1 MAGGQGRFFEDFQLG
16 EEIRHP
22 TPRTVTEADQAITI
36 GLTGSRFPLHAA
48 DTFAQGLGLPR
59 APVDD
64 WLTFNIVFGKTVPE
78 ISLNAIAN
86 LGYAEG
92 RFSGFVFPG
101 DTLTARS
108 TVIGLREASAG
119 DSGVLYVRSEGLN
132 QRGETVL
139 SYVRWVLVQKRDA
152 AAPAPAAQVPEL
164 AKAVSVQSLAPPQLE
179 LGGYDFELAGSAE
192 RFGDY
197 PAGRRIAHPSGMTVE
212 ESCHMTATRLYQ
224 NTARVHFDQHR
235 MASSRFKR
243 RLVYGGHVISLA
255 RALSF
260 DGLANACRILA
271 INGGRHV
278 APCFAGDTIYAWSE
292 VLDRAELG
300 DRAGALRLRTV
311 AVKNRESDDFPDR
324 GPDGAYDASVI
335 LDLDYWALMPR

>member
-1 MAGGQGRFFEDFQLG
+1 MAGAQGRFFEDFRLG
-16 EEIRHP
+16 EEIRHA
-22 TPRTVTEADQAITI
+22 TPRTLTEADQALTI
-36 GLTGSRFPLHAA
+36 ALTGSRFALHSA

-59 APVDD
+59 APFDD
-64 WLTFNIVFGKTVPE
+64 WLVFNIVFGKTVPDV
-78 ISLNAIAN
+78 SLNAIAN

-92 RFSGFVFPG
+92 TFFDFVFPG

-119 DSGVLYVRSEGLN
+119 DSGIVYVRSEGLN

-152 AAPAPAAQVPEL
+152 GAPAPKPEVPEL
-164 AKAVSVQSLAPPQLE
+164 AKAVPADALTLPLDLA
-179 LGGYDFELAGSAE
+179 GYDFEAAGSAE

-197 PAGRRIAHPSGMTVE
+197 PVGRRIAHPSGMTVE
-212 ESCHMTATRLYQ
+212 EACHMTATRLYQ

-235 MASSRFKR
+235 MGGSRFKR

-271 INGGRHV
+271 VNGGRHV
-278 APCFAGDTIYAWSE
+278 APCFAGDTVTAWSE
-292 VLDRAELG
+292 VLERAEIG
-300 DRAGALRLRTV
+300 AKAGALRLRTV
-311 AVKNRESDDFPDR
+311 AVKNRDSADFPDR
-324 GPDGAYDASVI
+324 GPDGTYDHSVI
-335 LDLDYWALMPR
+335 LDLDYWALMPA

>member
-1 MAGGQGRFFEDFQLG
+1 MAGAQGRFFEDFRLG
-16 EEIRHP
+16 EEIRHA
-22 TPRTVTEADQAITI
+22 TPRTVTEADRALTI
-36 GLTGSRFPLHAA
+36 ALTGSRFPLHSA
-48 DTFAQGLGLPR
+48 DTFARALGLER
-59 APVDD
+59 APLDD
-64 WLTFNIVFGKTVPE
+64 WLTFNIVFGKTVPD
-78 ISLNAIAN
+78 ISLNAVAN

-92 RFSGFVFPG
+92 RFSGFVYPG
-101 DTLTARS
+101 DTLSARS

-119 DSGVLYVRSEGLN
+119 DSGIVYVRSEGLN

-152 AAPAPAAQVPEL
+152 GAAAPSPQVPEL
-164 AKAVSVQSLAPPQLE
+164 PKAVPAGALE
-179 LGGYDFELAGSAE
+179 PTHLDLSGYDFELAGSVE

-197 PAGRRIAHPSGMTVE
+197 PVGRRIAHPSGMTVE
-212 ESCHMTATRLYQ
+212 EACHMTATRLYQ

-235 MASSRFKR
+235 MATSRFKR

-278 APCFAGDTIYAWSE
+278 APCFAGDTVYAWSE

-300 DRAGALRLRTV
+300 AHAGALRLRTV
-311 AVKNRESDDFPDR
+311 AVKNRESADFPDR
-324 GPDGAYDASVI
+324 GPDGAYDPSII
-335 LDLDYWALMPR
+335 LDLDYWALMPA

>member
-1 MAGGQGRFFEDFQLG
+1 MPSAQGRFFEDFRLG
-16 EEIRHP
+16 EEIRHA
-22 TPRTVTEADQAITI
+22 TPRTLSEADQALTI
-36 GLTGSRFPLHAA
+36 ALTGSRFPLHSA

-59 APVDD
+59 APLDD
-64 WLTFNIVFGKTVPE
+64 GLTFNIVFGKTVPDV
-78 ISLNAIAN
+78 SLNAVAN

-101 DTLTARS
+101 DTVTARS

-119 DSGVLYVRSEGLN
+119 DSGIVYVRSEGLN

-152 AAPAPAAQVPEL
+152 GAPAPAAQVPEL
-164 AKAVSVQSLAPPQLE
+164 AKAVPADTLE
-179 LGGYDFELAGSAE
+179 LTRLDLAGYDFALAGSPE

-197 PAGRRIAHPSGMTVE
+197 PVGRRIAHPSGMTVE
-212 ESCHMTATRLYQ
+212 EACHMTATRLYQ

-235 MASSRFKR
+235 MAASRFKR

-260 DGLANACRILA
+260 EGLANACRILA

-278 APCFAGDTIYAWSE
+278 APCFAGDTVYAWSE

-300 DRAGALRLRTV
+300 PRSGALRLRTV
-311 AVKNRESDDFPDR
+311 AVKNRDSAEFPDR
-324 GPDGAYDASVI
+324 GPDGAYDPAVI
-335 LDLDYWALMPR
+335 LDLDYWALMPA

>member
-1 MAGGQGRFFEDFQLG
+1 MPGAQGRFFEDFRLG
-16 EEIRHP
+16 EEIRHA
-22 TPRTVTEADQAITI
+22 TPRTLTEADQTLTI
-36 GLTGSRFPLHAA
+36 ALTGSRFPLHSA
-48 DTFAQGLGLPR
+48 DTFARTLGLER
-59 APVDD
+59 APLDD
-64 WLTFNIVFGKTVPE
+64 WLVFNIVFGKTVPDV
-78 ISLNAIAN
+78 SLNAVAN

-119 DSGVLYVRSEGLN
+119 DSGIVYVRSEGLN

-152 AAPAPAAQVPEL
+152 GAPAPAAQVPEL
-164 AKAVSVQSLAPPQLE
+164 AKAVPADTLE
-179 LGGYDFELAGSAE
+179 LTRLDLAGYDFALAGSPE

-197 PAGRRIAHPSGMTVE
+197 PVGRRIAHPSGMTVE
-212 ESCHMTATRLYQ
+212 EACHMTATRLYQ

-235 MASSRFKR
+235 MAASRFKR

-260 DGLANACRILA
+260 EGLANACRILA

-278 APCFAGDTIYAWSE
+278 APCFAGDTVFAWSE

-300 DRAGALRLRTV
+300 PRSGALRLRTV
-311 AVKNRESDDFPDR
+311 AVKNRDSAEFPDR
-324 GPDGAYDASVI
+324 GPDGAYDPAVI
-335 LDLDYWALMPR
+335 LDLDCWALIPA

>member
-1 MAGGQGRFFEDFQLG
+1 MPGAQGRFFEDFRLG
-16 EEIRHP
+16 EEISHA
-22 TPRTVTEADQAITI
+22 TPRTLTEADQALTI
-36 GLTGSRFPLHAA
+36 ALTGSRFPLHSA
-48 DTFAQGLGLPR
+48 DTFARTLGLER
-59 APVDD
+59 APLDD
-64 WLTFNIVFGKTVPE
+64 WLVFNIVFGKTVPDV
-78 ISLNAIAN
+78 SLNAVAN

-119 DSGVLYVRSEGLN
+119 DSGIVYVRSEGLN

-152 AAPAPAAQVPEL
+152 HAPAPKPEVPEL
-164 AKAVSVQSLAPPQLE
+164 AKAVPAEALQAPQLDFSA
-179 LGGYDFELAGSAE
+179 YDFALAGSAE

-197 PAGRRIAHPSGMTVE
+197 PVGRMIAHPSGMTVE
-212 ESCHMTATRLYQ
+212 EACHMTATRLYQ

-235 MASSRFKR
+235 MAASRFKR

-260 DGLANACRILA
+260 EGLANACRILA

-278 APCFAGDTIYAWSE
+278 APCFAGDTVYAWSE

-300 DRAGALRLRTV
+300 PRSGALRLRTV
-311 AVKNRESDDFPDR
+311 AVKNRDSAEFPDR
-324 GPDGAYDASVI
+324 GPDGAYDPAVI
-335 LDLDYWALMPR
+335 LDLDYWALMPA

>member
-1 MAGGQGRFFEDFQLG
+1 MSPGDGRFFEDFRLE
-16 EEIRHP
+16 EEIRHA
-22 TPRTVTEADQAITI
+22 TPRTVGAADQALAIA
-36 GLTGSRFPLHAA
+36 LTGSRFALHSA

-59 APVDD
+59 APLDD
-64 WLTFNIVFGKTVPE
+64 WLVFNIVFGKTVPD
-78 ISLNAIAN
+78 ISLNAVAN

-92 RFSGFVFPG
+92 RFSGFAYPG

-119 DSGVLYVRSEGLN
+119 DSGIVYVRSEGLN
-132 QRGETVL
+132 QKGETVL

-152 AAPAPAAQVPEL
+152 AAPAPRATVPEL
-164 AKAVSVQSLAPPQLE
+164 AKSVAAENLVLPAIDFA
-179 LGGYDFELAGSAE
+179 GYDFALAGSAA

-197 PAGRRIAHPSGMTVE
+197 RSGQRIAHPSGMTVE
-212 ESCHMTATRLYQ
+212 DSCHMSATRLYQ

-235 MASSRFKR
+235 MARSRFKR
-243 RLVYGGHVISLA
+243 RLVYGGHVIALA

-260 DGLANACRILA
+260 EGLANACRILA

-278 APCFAGDTIYAWSE
+278 APCFAGDTVYAWSE
-292 VLDRAELG
+292 VLDTAELG
-300 DRAGALRLRTV
+300 PKAGALRLRLV
-311 AVKNRESDDFPDR
+311 GLKNRDGADFPDR

-335 LDLDYWALMPR
+335 LDLDYWALVPR

>member
-1 MAGGQGRFFEDFQLG
+1 MAGAQGRFFEDFQLG
-16 EEIRHP
+16 EEIRHA
-22 TPRTVTEADQAITI
+22 TPRTVTEADQALTVA
-36 GLTGSRFPLHAA
+36 LTGSRFPLPAA

-59 APVDD
+59 APLDD
-64 WLTFNIVFGKTVPE
+64 WLTFNIVFGKTVPD

-101 DTLTARS
+101 DTICARS

-119 DSGVLYVRSEGLN
+119 DSGIVYVRSKGLN

-152 AAPAPAAQVPEL
+152 GAPAPAALVPEL
-164 AKAVSVQSLAPPQLE
+164 AESVPAASLAAPPLE

-197 PAGRRIAHPSGMTVE
+197 PVGRRIAHPSGMTIE

-235 MASSRFKR
+235 MAASRFKR

-278 APCFAGDTIYAWSE
+278 APCFAGDTVYAWSQ
-292 VLDRAELG
+292 VLARAELG
-300 DRAGALRLRTV
+300 PRAGALRLRTV
-311 AVKNRESDDFPDR
+311 AVKNRESADFPDR
-324 GPDGAYDASVI
+324 GPDGAYEPSAI

>member
-1 MAGGQGRFFEDFQLG
+1 
-16 EEIRHP
+16 
-22 TPRTVTEADQAITI
+22 
-36 GLTGSRFPLHAA
+36 
-48 DTFAQGLGLPR
+48 
-59 APVDD
+59 
-64 WLTFNIVFGKTVPE
+64 
-78 ISLNAIAN
+78 

-119 DSGVLYVRSEGLN
+119 DSGIVYVRSEGLN

-152 AAPAPAAQVPEL
+152 GAPAPAAQVPEL
-164 AKAVSVQSLAPPQLE
+164 AKAVPADTLE
-179 LGGYDFELAGSAE
+179 LTRLDLAGYDFALAGSPE

-197 PAGRRIAHPSGMTVE
+197 PVGRRIAHPSGMTVE
-212 ESCHMTATRLYQ
+212 EACHMTATRLYQ

-235 MASSRFKR
+235 MAASRFKR

-260 DGLANACRILA
+260 EGLANACRILA

-278 APCFAGDTIYAWSE
+278 APCFAGDTVFAWSE

-300 DRAGALRLRTV
+300 PRSGALRLRTV
-311 AVKNRESDDFPDR
+311 AVKNRDSAEFPDR
-324 GPDGAYDASVI
+324 GPDGAYDPAVI
-335 LDLDYWALMPR
+335 LDLDYWALMPA

>member
-1 MAGGQGRFFEDFQLG
+1 
-16 EEIRHP
+16 
-22 TPRTVTEADQAITI
+22 V
-36 GLTGSRFPLHAA
+36 
-48 DTFAQGLGLPR
+48 
-59 APVDD
+59 
-64 WLTFNIVFGKTVPE
+64 
-78 ISLNAIAN
+78 
-86 LGYAEG
+86 
-92 RFSGFVFPG
+92 
-101 DTLTARS
+101 
-108 TVIGLREASAG
+108 
-119 DSGVLYVRSEGLN
+119 N

-152 AAPAPAAQVPEL
+152 GAPAPAAQVPEL
-164 AKAVSVQSLAPPQLE
+164 AKAVPAQSLTPPQLDF
-179 LGGYDFELAGSAE
+179 GAYDFELAGSAE

-197 PAGRRIAHPSGMTVE
+197 AVGRRIAHPSGMTVE
-212 ESCHMTATRLYQ
+212 EACHMAATRLYQ

-235 MASSRFKR
+235 MAVSRFKR

-278 APCFAGDTIYAWSE
+278 APCFAGDTVYAWSE

-300 DRAGALRLRTV
+300 PRAGALRLRTV
-311 AVKNRESDDFPDR
+311 ALKDRESAGFPDR
-324 GPDGAYDASVI
+324 GADGAYDPSVI